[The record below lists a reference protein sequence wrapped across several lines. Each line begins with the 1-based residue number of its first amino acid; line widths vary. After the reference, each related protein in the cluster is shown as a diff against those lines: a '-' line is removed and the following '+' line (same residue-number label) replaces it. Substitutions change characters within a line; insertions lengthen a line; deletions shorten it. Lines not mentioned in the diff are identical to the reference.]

1 MPDILIFGGTF
12 DPVHNGH
19 IEVAVAVQNHC
30 HFDRFIFLPCKV
42 PVLKNNAHA
51 SPQQRLDMLHLALQD
66 YSGFKFEIDEREI
79 ARDSPSY
86 MVTTLEDYRLES
98 GQDTA
103 ITLLMGRD
111 SFAELPHWYNWE
123 KLLLLC
129 NILVIDRPGD
139 INFPDPVCHL
149 LNQHE
154 TCNLSDLKTQP
165 HGKIYRFNAG
175 HFDYSSTSI
184 RQLLLKN
191 KTNQLPLPASVTQ
204 FINQFNLYTNK

>member
-19 IEVAVAVQNHC
+19 IEVAVTVQKHC

-42 PVLKNNAHA
+42 PVLKTNAHA

-66 YSGFKFEIDEREI
+66 YSEYNFEIDAREI
-79 ARDSPSY
+79 TRDSASY

-98 GQDTA
+98 GNDIA
-103 ITLLMGRD
+103 ITLLMGHD
-111 SFAELPHWYNWE
+111 SFTGLPRWYNWE
-123 KLLLLC
+123 KLILLC
-129 NILVIDRPGD
+129 NILVIDRPGAS
-139 INFPDPVCHL
+139 ILPDAVRYL

-154 TCNLSDLKTQP
+154 TGNPSDLKTQP

-175 HFDYSSTSI
+175 HYDYSSTSI
-184 RQLLLKN
+184 RQLLLEN
-191 KTNQLPLPASVTQ
+191 KTEQLPLPASIAQ
-204 FINQFNLYTNK
+204 YIKQFNLYIIK

>member
-19 IEVAVAVQNHC
+19 VEVAMAVQNHC
-30 HFDRFIFLPCKV
+30 YFEHFIFLPCKV

-66 YSGFKFEIDEREI
+66 YSGYNFEIDEREI

-98 GQDTA
+98 GQDIA

-111 SFAELPHWYNWE
+111 SFAELPRWYNWE
-123 KLLLLC
+123 KLLQLC
-129 NILVIDRPGD
+129 NILVIDRPGY
-139 INFPDPVCHL
+139 INFPDPICHL

-154 TCNLSDLKTQP
+154 TVNLPDLKTQP
-165 HGKIYRFNAG
+165 HGKIYRFKAG
-175 HFDYSSTSI
+175 RYDYSSTSI
-184 RQLLLKN
+184 RQLLLEN
-191 KTNQLPLPASVTQ
+191 KTNQLPLSVSVKQ
-204 FINQFNLYTNK
+204 YINQFNLYTNK